1 MADPDRDPHSDT
13 PQNDTHGRGATRH
26 TAAAALPDPDAQD
39 APAPI
44 IDWSRTAR
52 RLRSIL
58 RVIGIT
64 AVVAWLVIGFLS
76 DGPTL
81 QLLAE
86 LLGIGILVS
95 FAVEVVVVGGVAI
108 RGMLAAGERGDR
120 LAGQDVFLLPP
131 QLLRGQ
137 RDRGSGSPGS

>member
-1 MADPDRDPHSDT
+1 MPASDRDPQIDPAPDAPEAAAHA
-13 PQNDTHGRGATRH
+13 P
-26 TAAAALPDPDAQD
+26 AAAALPDLAAHDG
-39 APAPI
+39 PAPI

-52 RLRSIL
+52 RLRTIL
-58 RVIGIT
+58 SVIGIT
-64 AVVAWLVIGFLS
+64 AVVAWLVAGFLG

-86 LLGIGILVS
+86 LLGIGILVT
-95 FAVEVVVVGGVAI
+95 FAVEVVVVGGVAV

-131 QLLRGQ
+131 QLLRGH
-137 RDRGSGSPGS
+137 RRERGGPTDS

>member
-1 MADPDRDPHSDT
+1 MTASDRDPQIDPAPDDHE
-13 PQNDTHGRGATRH
+13 A
-26 TAAAALPDPDAQD
+26 AAAALPDLAAHD
-39 APAPI
+39 APV

-52 RLRSIL
+52 RLRTIL
-58 RVIGIT
+58 SVIGIT
-64 AVVAWLVIGFLS
+64 AVTAWLVIGFLG

-86 LLGIGILVS
+86 LLGIGILVT

-120 LAGQDVFLLPP
+120 LARQDVFLLPP
-131 QLLRGQ
+131 QLLRGH
-137 RDRGSGSPGS
+137 RRERGGPTDS

>member
-1 MADPDRDPHSDT
+1 MAASDHDPKIDTAPDDPE
-13 PQNDTHGRGATRH
+13 AAAH
-26 TAAAALPDPDAQD
+26 TAAAAARPAQD

-52 RLRSIL
+52 RLRTIL
-58 RVIGIT
+58 SLIGIT
-64 AVVAWLVIGFLS
+64 AVAAWLAIGLLG

-86 LLGIGILVS
+86 LLGIGILVT

-120 LAGQDVFLLPP
+120 LASQDVFLLPP
-131 QLLRGQ
+131 QLLRGH
-137 RDRGSGSPGS
+137 RRERGGPPGN